1 MRKRKQRIFEEIIIG
16 IGGKDALTCL
26 DQLDELQKGLLDKKD
41 TTHAVQLKELQKK
54 VAACPLRYRI
64 IYKGFCNG
72 WSLEKLY
79 ASLEEKQEK
88 RLYIRDLIEATLVYA
103 FRKQQ
108 SYAEWRQMV
117 DALKELEEDGQ
128 YDELLITGGNGS
140 YTAFPLEKIE
150 AYVKQTSLV
159 QNEKLYTL
167 QKTRTIEKY
176 MDDIRENRDFMLYI
190 SENVRNFC
198 EGREKARYYICKYF
212 LLYLHTKI
220 DAYLNANRS
229 RTARR
234 NIYLELPLS
243 NISAM
248 DPNRHANMSEE
259 EVRQC
264 LHKAKVSSNKLFELF
279 NHFYDYIL
287 LSDSEAED
295 PGWEEYSLMSRILR
309 GDAISRTLLL
319 LLLIFFETEAE
330 IWDEGLILTR
340 QRTDEILTACRF
352 EPLCDTTDEEHM
364 DYFVLAVLQADDRKK
379 EIEDLIY
386 QRDAVDVL

>member
-26 DQLDELQKGLLDKKD
+26 DQLDELQKGLLEKGAE
-41 TTHAVQLKELQKK
+41 HAGQLKKLQKK
-54 VAACPLRYRI
+54 IASCPLRYRI
-64 IYKGFCNG
+64 IYKGFCNR
-72 WSLEKLY
+72 WTLEKLY

-88 RLYIRDLIEATLVYA
+88 RLYVRDLIEATLVYA

-117 DALKELEEDGQ
+117 EALKRLEEDGQ

-150 AYVKQTSLV
+150 TYVKQTSLF

-167 QKTRTIEKY
+167 QKTRTIEKH

-220 DAYLNANRS
+220 YAYLNANRS

-259 EVRQC
+259 EVQQC
-264 LHKAKVSSNKLFELF
+264 LHKAKVSSNKLFELL
-279 NHFYDYIL
+279 NRFYDYIL

-309 GDAISRTLLL
+309 GDTISRTLLL

-330 IWDEGLILTR
+330 IRDEGLLLTR
-340 QRTDEILTACRF
+340 QRADEILTACRF
-352 EPLCDTTDEEHM
+352 EPLCDTADEEHM

-379 EIEDLIY
+379 VIEDLIY
-386 QRDAVDVL
+386 QRDSVDVL